1 MRRDTLELRKSL
13 GRTAARQGGYFTAS
27 QALEAGYSYQ
37 SQHYHAGRG
46 EWIKVDRGIYRVADW
61 PEPDR
66 GDLIRWSLW
75 SRGRGI
81 VSHDTALAVYELG
94 DVMPPRV
101 HLTVPASFRSSA
113 PGVILHRG
121 DIAPRDIETGEG
133 YSVTRPERSILDVA
147 RAGIEVDQ
155 MATVIRDAFDRG
167 VTTASSLRARSDEF
181 GAKAALTIERA
192 LREINS

>member
-13 GRTAARQGGYFTAS
+13 GQVAARQGGYFTAS

-37 SQHYHAGRG
+37 SQRYHTGRG
-46 EWIKVDRGIYRVADW
+46 EWTKVDRGIYRLADW

-75 SRGRGI
+75 SRGRGV
-81 VSHDTALAVYELG
+81 VSHETALAVHDLG
-94 DVMPPRV
+94 DVMPARV
-101 HLTVPASFRSSA
+101 HLTVPANFRSSA

-121 DIAPRDIETGEG
+121 DIASRDIEGGEG
-133 YSVTRPERSILDVA
+133 YSVTKPERSILDVA

-155 MATVIRDAFDRG
+155 MATVIGDALDRG
-167 VTTASSLRARSDEF
+167 VTTATSLRARSDEF
-181 GAKAALTIERA
+181 GPQAALTIERA
-192 LREINS
+192 LREIGL